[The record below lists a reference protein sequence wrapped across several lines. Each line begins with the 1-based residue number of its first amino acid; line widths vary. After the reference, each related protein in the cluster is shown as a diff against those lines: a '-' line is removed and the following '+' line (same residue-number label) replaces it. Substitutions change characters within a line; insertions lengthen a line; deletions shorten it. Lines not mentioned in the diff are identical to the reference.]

1 MRLFALAVLTAAL
14 ATTAA
19 ARAEPVALKFASPVP
34 LTTPITSGGVS
45 AWAKEVSEDSAGT
58 LNVQVFAGGSIAT
71 NANIYDRILNG
82 VADLGFG
89 LLGGMAPQFP
99 RTTVVSLPFEEGDS
113 HRISVAMWRVYERGL
128 FADEYR
134 AVQPIALFVF
144 PGGLIHT
151 RKPVRNLAD
160 MKGLKIA
167 AESRANAEM
176 LTLLGAA
183 PITVTPP
190 DYYVSLQRGVVD
202 GAIIGWAQVT
212 TFKLEEVTQYHLE
225 VPLSASPAYFFMNKD
240 SFARLPQPAKAAI
253 QRHSGEPLVKRL
265 GAITGRVPP
274 PIPGHELVKLSAA
287 ETAEWKARLAPITD
301 DWIRR
306 TPDGA
311 RVLDTYRDEHK
322 KTRTEPRS

>member
-1 MRLFALAVLTAAL
+1 MRLAPLAALIAAL
-14 ATTAA
+14 ATTSV
-19 ARAEPVALKFASPVP
+19 ARAEATLLKFASPVP
-34 LTTPITSGGVS
+34 LTTPITARGVS
-45 AWAKEVSEDSAGT
+45 AWAKEVSEESGGA

-89 LLGGMAPQFP
+89 LLGGLAAQFP
-99 RTTVVSLPFEEGDS
+99 RTSVVSLPFEESDS
-113 HRISVAMWRVYERGL
+113 YRISIAMWRLYAAGT

-134 AVQPIALFVF
+134 AVEPIALFVF

-160 MKGLKIA
+160 MKGLKFA

-183 PITVTPP
+183 PITITPP

-225 VPLSASPAYFFMNKD
+225 VALSASPAYFFMNKD
-240 SFARLPQPAKAAI
+240 TLAKLPDAAKATV

-287 ETAEWKARLAPITD
+287 ETAQWKARLAPITE
-301 DWIRR
+301 DWLQK

-311 RVLDTYRDEHK
+311 RVLAAYRAELQK
-322 KTRTEPRS
+322 VQAEQRS